1 MHISLFL
8 PPPKKK
14 KRKKKKCKRHPIY
27 SINVYKCTTVQTNKS
42 ITTNLEQGLSN
53 TTTRLFF
60 SETNN
65 LTLINCT
72 YTTFILQFIWS
83 KEAVTTSVT
92 GELYSF
98 WWPHRPPPIH
108 LHTQRKKRK
117 RFFKHPFLQLRL
129 IYFTSNVQNWP
140 NSRNKIIIIFWTALT
155 FRRWGFP
162 SLLQAPQPKKEQQFS
177 HT

>member
-14 KRKKKKCKRHPIY
+14 EKKKKKKCKRHPIY

-72 YTTFILQFIWS
+72 YTTFILQFI
-83 KEAVTTSVT
+83 
-92 GELYSF
+92 
-98 WWPHRPPPIH
+98 
-108 LHTQRKKRK
+108 
-117 RFFKHPFLQLRL
+117 
-129 IYFTSNVQNWP
+129 
-140 NSRNKIIIIFWTALT
+140 
-155 FRRWGFP
+155 
-162 SLLQAPQPKKEQQFS
+162 
-177 HT
+177 